1 MQRRRHVDGLVIIV
15 RAFDFEKVRTRVRSH
30 QLQEVGDTRA
40 AKRADHVPALHADM
54 ARILAELR
62 QRLNLGQRV
71 FARMLHVAFDR
82 QRPLL
87 QIHLGVENVVAVVG
101 ELFERHNF
109 GIRKCLGEMLRTKRR
124 AGGPIAEAN
133 SFLNQTVPQLRDR
146 ERSQDGDGSKLEQ
159 LAATLPLEFLV
170 VESSDHER
178 PSREQTLTQ
187 K

>member
-1 MQRRRHVDGLVIIV
+1 
-15 RAFDFEKVRTRVRSH
+15 
-30 QLQEVGDTRA
+30 
-40 AKRADHVPALHADM
+40 
-54 ARILAELR
+54 
-62 QRLNLGQRV
+62 
-71 FARMLHVAFDR
+71 
-82 QRPLL
+82 
-87 QIHLGVENVVAVVG
+87 
-101 ELFERHNF
+101 
-109 GIRKCLGEMLRTKRR
+109 MLRTKRR